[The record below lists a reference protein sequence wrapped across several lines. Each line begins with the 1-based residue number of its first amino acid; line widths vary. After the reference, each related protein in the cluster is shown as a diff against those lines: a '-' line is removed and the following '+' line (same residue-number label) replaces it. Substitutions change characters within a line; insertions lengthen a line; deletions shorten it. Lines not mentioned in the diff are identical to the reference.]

1 MSFMNEEF
9 FKELLGMFKM
19 ESEEHVTTILGQLNT
34 LNQEINIDKKME
46 ILEVLHRSA
55 HSLKGAAR
63 TIGLVDIEPVC
74 QSLEFSFS
82 NIKRDK
88 LNIPPELNSL
98 IQDAVKELGEV
109 LSSLDEKGHI
119 LKDKSRATQMIED
132 ISLQVSALNK

>member
-19 ESEEHVTTILGQLNT
+19 ESSEHVTTIVDQLNA
-34 LNQEINIDKKME
+34 LEQEINIDKKLE

-74 QSLEFSFS
+74 QSLEYSFA

-88 LNIPPELNSL
+88 LAIPPELNHL
-98 IQDAVKELGEV
+98 MQDAVKELGEV
-109 LSSLDEKGHI
+109 LTALDEKGHI
-119 LKDKSRATQMIED
+119 VKDKSRAMQMIED

>member
-98 IQDAVKELGEV
+98 IQDAVRELGEV